1 MKTEGAHTVA
11 NGRIR
16 RGLRFEPSL
25 KGGGGGGGGAGAGGY
40 GLTVD
45 VEEKEVLPQSS
56 SRICVG

>member
-25 KGGGGGGGGAGAGGY
+25 KGEGGGGGGGGGGARGRGATG
-40 GLTVD
+40 
-45 VEEKEVLPQSS
+45 
-56 SRICVG
+56 